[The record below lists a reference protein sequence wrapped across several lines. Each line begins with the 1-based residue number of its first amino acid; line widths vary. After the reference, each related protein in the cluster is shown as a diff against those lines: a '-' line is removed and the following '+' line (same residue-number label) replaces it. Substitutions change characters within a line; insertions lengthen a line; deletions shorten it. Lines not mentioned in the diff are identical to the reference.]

1 MTRKSYRICGFD
13 CAACASNAER
23 HLNKHPKIEKAII
36 DFSQDKLH
44 ITFKEEEME
53 IEELLST
60 IKEVEE
66 DEIEITE
73 NIKEKKENKIFN
85 KDFYIMCGRILF
97 TIAIALVA
105 IFAFNSND
113 QYWVVFGLYLAAL
126 LVISYDVFWSVIHK
140 IIHLK
145 NPLDENLLIV
155 MAATG
160 AFIVAS
166 ITRETHNFLEALLV
180 VILFQIGQI
189 IEDVATTKS
198 KQSISSAVELRVER
212 ANLVKGEDIVTVS
225 PEELEIGD
233 VVLVSTGDLI
243 PTDAE
248 VIEGSAQIDTSS
260 LTGEFVPVQSYLGL
274 EVFSGCAIK
283 EGTLKLKVIRKYE
296 NSAVAKVFELISNSG
311 ATKSKADEFVTKF
324 AKWYTPIIFTVSV
337 LVAIIGGAITSNWS
351 DWVILGLKMLVV
363 GCPCAVVISVP
374 LAYFSAIGLASKNGI
389 VVKGGNY
396 LDRMLELK
404 KFVTDKTGTLTKGNF
419 VVTKVAPVGL
429 EKDEFLEYLYAAES
443 LSNHPVGMAICAS
456 LKTENNGSSS
466 LNFTEFAGL
475 GVSATYNKKTV
486 LAGNKKLMIQN
497 GVSVPEIEENGLVT
511 YLAIEGKY
519 AGYVVLND
527 EIKEESK
534 ELVESLRK
542 VGVETYLLSGDKE
555 SNVLSVC
562 EELNIKHHYSELM
575 PEDKTSVLEE
585 IMSDKKPTAFLG
597 DGVNDAACI
606 KRADVG
612 LAMGALGSDI
622 AVENADIII
631 MNDNP
636 SKVYDAYRIAKSARR
651 TSLFNIIFALL
662 IKFSIE
668 IVTLVT
674 YLLGHGEVIP
684 MWAAVL
690 ADTGLTV
697 VLVINSFLLLYRK
710 IGSNV
715 VK

>member
-1 MTRKSYRICGFD
+1 MIKKTYRICGFD
-13 CAACASNAER
+13 CAACASNAEQ

-44 ITFKEEEME
+44 ITYKD
-53 IEELLST
+53 EELEIDDLLLT

-73 NIKEKKENKIFN
+73 NTKTKKENKIFN
-85 KDFYIMCGRILF
+85 KDLFIMCGRILF

-113 QYWVVFGLYLAAL
+113 NYWIIFALYLAAL
-126 LVISYDVFWSVIHK
+126 LVISYDVLWHVIHK
-140 IIHLK
+140 IIHLQ
-145 NPLDENLLIV
+145 NPLDEDLLIV

-166 ITRETHNFLEALLV
+166 ITKETHNFLEAILV
-180 VILFQIGQI
+180 VILFQVGQI
-189 IEDVATTKS
+189 IEDIATTKS
-198 KQSISSAVELRVER
+198 KASISSAVELRVEK
-212 ANLVKGEDIVTVS
+212 ANLVDGDEVRTINPESLNVDDIVM
-225 PEELEIGD
+225 
-233 VVLVSTGDLI
+233 VSTGELI
-243 PTDAE
+243 PTDA
-248 VIEGSAQIDTSS
+248 VVLDGNALIDTSS
-260 LTGEFVPVQSYLGL
+260 LTGEFVPVKSFKGL
-274 EVFSGCAIK
+274 EVFSGCLVK
-283 EGTLKLKVIRKYE
+283 EGTLKLRVIRKYD
-296 NSAVAKVFELISNSG
+296 NSAVAKVLELISNSG
-311 ATKSKADEFVTKF
+311 STKSKADEFVTKF
-324 AKWYTPIIFTVSV
+324 ARWYTPIIFAISV
-337 LVAIIGGAITSNWS
+337 LVAVIGGAITSNWS
-351 DWVILGLKMLVV
+351 DWIILGLKMLVV

-396 LDRMLELK
+396 LDKLLELK
-404 KFVTDKTGTLTKGNF
+404 RFVTDKTGTLTKGNF
-419 VVTKVAPVGL
+419 VVTKINPVGL
-429 EKDEFLEYLYAAES
+429 TNDEFMEYLCAAES
-443 LSNHPVGMAICAS
+443 LSNHPIGVAICNSHNHENKAS
-456 LKTENNGSSS
+456 SAM
-466 LNFTEFAGL
+466 NFVELAGL
-475 GVSATYNKKTV
+475 GVSATYKGKD
-486 LAGNKKLMIQN
+486 LIAGNKKLLNQNNINVPENDEN
-497 GVSVPEIEENGLVT
+497 GVVT
-511 YLAIEGKY
+511 YLSIDGKY

-534 ELVESLRK
+534 NLISSLK
-542 VGVETYLLSGDKE
+542 KQGIETYLLSGDKNGNTA
-555 SNVLSVC
+555 NVC
-562 EELNIKHHYSELM
+562 KELGINNYYAELM
-575 PEDKTSVLEE
+575 PEDKITKLEE
-585 IMSDKKPTAFLG
+585 IMRDKKATAFLG

-636 SKVYDAYRIAKSARR
+636 NKVYEAYKIAKSARR
-651 TSLFNIIFALL
+651 TSIFNIVFALT

-668 IVTLVT
+668 LLTLIT
-674 YLLGHGEVIP
+674 YLLGHGEIVP

-710 IGSNV
+710 INGDV